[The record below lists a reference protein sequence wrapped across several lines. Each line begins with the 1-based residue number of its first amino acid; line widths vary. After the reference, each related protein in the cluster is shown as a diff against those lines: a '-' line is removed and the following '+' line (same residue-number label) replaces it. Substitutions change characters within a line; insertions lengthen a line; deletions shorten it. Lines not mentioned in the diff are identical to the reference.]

1 MSSESNKLL
10 CAILSALLVYLLAS
24 FFSELIYKTKEKKDT
39 KLSYYIEKPEAADTN
54 LNKNPKKTKIIKIT
68 EKELTQLLKT
78 ADLKKGKD
86 FVNKNC
92 ASCHDFNMPIKNK
105 IGPSLATVLNR
116 KIGQIEN
123 YKYSKTL
130 LNINKEWNILN
141 LYYFL
146 EKPKE
151 WAAGTKMSYRGITD
165 SSKLINTIKFLKA
178 NSLKYED

>member
-10 CAILSALLVYLLAS
+10 CAILSAFLVYLLAS
-24 FFSELIYKTKEKKDT
+24 FFSELIYKAEEKKDI
-39 KLSYYIEKPEAADTN
+39 KLSYYIKKPEISSVSINDN
-54 LNKNPKKTKIIKIT
+54 DEKGKIIEIT
-68 EKELTQLLKT
+68 EKKLTELLEL
-78 ADLKKGKD
+78 ADLEKGKI

-92 ASCHDFNMPIKNK
+92 GSCHDFNMPIKNK

-151 WAAGTKMSYRGITD
+151 WAAGTKMSYKGITD
-165 SSKLINTIKFLKA
+165 SSKLLNTIKFLRE
-178 NSLKYED
+178 NSLKNEN

>member
-10 CAILSALLVYLLAS
+10 CAILSAFLVYLLAS
-24 FFSELIYKTKEKKDT
+24 FFSELLYKTEEKKEI
-39 KLSYYIEKPEAADTN
+39 KLSYYIEKPEVGDIN
-54 LNKNPKKTKIIKIT
+54 LNENNEKAEILKIT
-68 EKELTQLLKT
+68 EKELTQLLEK
-78 ADLKKGKD
+78 ANLEKGKI

-105 IGPSLATVLNR
+105 IGPSLANVLNR
-116 KIGQIEN
+116 KIGKVEN

-130 LNINKEWNILN
+130 LNIDKEWNILN

-151 WAAGTKMSYRGITD
+151 WAVGTKMSYRGISD
-165 SSKLINTIKFLKA
+165 SSKLLNTIKFLRE
-178 NSLKYED
+178 NSLQNEN

>member
-10 CAILSALLVYLLAS
+10 CAILSAFLIYLLAS
-24 FFSELIYKTKEKKDT
+24 FLSELIYKTEEKKEI
-39 KLSYYIEKPEAADTN
+39 KLSYYIEKPKVTDVN
-54 LNKNPKKTKIIKIT
+54 LNENIKKVKILKIT
-68 EKELTQLLKT
+68 EKELTQLLEK
-78 ADLKKGKD
+78 ANLEKGKI

-105 IGPSLATVLNR
+105 IGPSLANVLNR
-116 KIGQIEN
+116 KIGKVEN

-130 LNINKEWNILN
+130 LNIDKEWNILN

-151 WAAGTKMSYRGITD
+151 WAVGTKMSYRGISD
-165 SSKLINTIKFLKA
+165 SSKLLNTIKFLRE
-178 NSLKYED
+178 NSLQNEN